1 MVKMNNIEAKDL
13 KVILALAYCD
23 FLRPQEKCKILNAQF
38 NNQMEQFGLSFEWTE
53 RIRIKADKITKF
65 KQYLNS
71 FNEEEKIEELDVLNI
86 GFATILEDEYP
97 LLLKNIYN
105 PPLVI
110 FYKGKYSLLNTSSL
124 GIVGS
129 RLSTEYGMNVCSQLI
144 PDLVKNDITIVSGL
158 AKGIDTKAHIET
170 LYNKGNTIGVIG
182 TGLNIVY
189 PKENKRLQADISK
202 NHLLLSEY
210 PPHATPK
217 KHHFPFRNRIISGI
231 SLGVLVVEAKRR
243 SGSLITARQALE
255 EGRDV
260 FCIPGSIFSQASIGT
275 NELIKVGAKLVTD
288 AKDIIEEW
296 T

>member
-1 MVKMNNIEAKDL
+1 MNEVKDL
-13 KVILALAYCD
+13 NVILALAYCD
-23 FLRPQEKCKILNAQF
+23 FLRPQEKCKILNAHF
-38 NNQMEQFGLSFEWTE
+38 NNQMEEFGVSFEWTE
-53 RIRIKADKITKF
+53 RIRIMKDKINRF
-65 KQYLNS
+65 KNCLYNFKL
-71 FNEEEKIEELDVLNI
+71 EEKMNELKDLNI
-86 GFATILEDEYP
+86 GFVTILEEEYP

-110 FYKGKYSLLNTSSL
+110 FYKGKYSLLNTNSL

-129 RLSTEYGMNVCSQLI
+129 RLSTEYGIDACRQLI

-158 AKGIDTKAHIET
+158 AKGIDTRAHIET
-170 LYNKGNTIGVIG
+170 LHHQGNTIAVIG
-182 TGLNIVY
+182 TGINIAY
-189 PKENKRLQADISK
+189 PKENKRLQKKISN

-210 PPHATPK
+210 PPHTIPRK
-217 KHHFPFRNRIISGI
+217 DHFPFRNRIISGI

-260 FCIPGSIFSQASIGT
+260 FCIPGSIFSQTSIGT
-275 NELIKVGAKLVTD
+275 NGLIKEGAKLVID

-296 T
+296 QDFT